1 VELMLLERPEPKGKL
16 DAMTT
21 LTDAVAPAVAAGTG
35 VVNGPED
42 LDFKWDAVRWRYVE
56 DQVRRLRR
64 RIFTAT
70 QDGDLK
76 RVRSLQKLM
85 LRSFANTLVSVRR
98 VTEINAGRLTAG
110 IDRRTVSTSEEKTKL
125 VTRIHHQSEPW
136 RARPVRRVYV
146 PKANGKQRPIG
157 IPVIL
162 DRVLQA
168 RVVNALEPEWEARFE
183 PKSYGFRPGRGCHDA
198 IEAIFNIACGK
209 NAKRLWVLD
218 ADLQAAF
225 DQIAHDQLLRQIGTF
240 PARGLIAQWLTAGVV
255 EQGRFTPTERGTPQ
269 GGIASPLL
277 LNVALHGMEQAAGV
291 RYYTGADGNPVEA
304 VRNVP
309 IVVRYADDLLALCHS
324 RDQADQVKARLSTWL
339 APRGL
344 VFNEDKT
351 RVTPLTQGCD
361 FLGFGVRR
369 YRNGKL
375 IIKPSHAAVKR
386 IRKRIADEMRTLR
399 GANASA
405 VIARLNPIIRGWAS
419 YYRTVVSAKVFNALD
434 NYMWKLTYRWALR
447 GHRNKPKTWVVDRYY
462 GAFNTARKDRWVFGD
477 HDSGAYLIKFSWI
490 PIARHQMVKGTASPD
505 DPALTDYWSHRRR
518 RRKPPPLDQSTLR
531 LLKAQGGLCP
541 HCGDY
546 LLHADHEPQTPE
558 EWALWFTATR
568 KALRQQALTL
578 HGSGRGD
585 QHHHLVHIHCHQR
598 HQAETAS
605 TQHAS
610 APPASPC
617 GACLGRVR

>member
-1 VELMLLERPEPKGKL
+1 MNLALLKSPEPKGKL

-21 LTDAVAPAVAAGTG
+21 LTDVAASAVPAGVG
-35 VVNGPED
+35 VVNGPSG
-42 LDFKWDAVRWRYVE
+42 LGFGWDAVRWRHAE
-56 DQVRRLRR
+56 DQVRRLRQ

-76 RVRSLQKLM
+76 RVRNLQKLM

-98 VTEINAGRLTAG
+98 VTEVNAGRLTAG
-110 IDRRTVSTSEEKTKL
+110 IDRRTVSTSEEKTEL
-125 VTRIHHQSEPW
+125 VNLIHHQSEPW

-146 PKANGKQRPIG
+146 PKANGQRRPIG
-157 IPVIL
+157 IPVIM

-198 IEAIFNIACGK
+198 IEAIFTTACGK
-209 NAKRLWVLD
+209 NAKRLWALD
-218 ADLQAAF
+218 ADLHAAF

-255 EQGRFTPTERGTPQ
+255 EQGRFTPTERGSPQ
-269 GGIASPLL
+269 GGVASPLM

-291 RYYTGADGNPVEA
+291 RYYTDADGNPVEA

-324 RDQADQVKARLSTWL
+324 KDQAEQVKARLSTWL

-351 RVTPLTQGCD
+351 RITPLTLGCD
-361 FLGFGVRR
+361 FLGFGIRR

-375 IIKPSHAAVKR
+375 LIKPSHAAVKR
-386 IRKRIADEMRTLR
+386 IRKRLAEEMRTLR

-405 VIARLNPIIRGWAS
+405 VIARLNPIIRGWAC
-419 YYRTVVSAKVFNALD
+419 YYRTVVSGKVFNALD
-434 NYMWKLTYRWALR
+434 NYVWNLTYRWALR
-447 GHRNKPKTWVVDRYY
+447 QHRNKPKTWVVDRYY
-462 GAFNTARKDRWVFGD
+462 GTFNTTRKDRWVFGD
-477 HDSGAYLIKFSWI
+477 RDSGAYLIKFSWI
-490 PIARHQMVKGTASPD
+490 PIARHNQVKGTASPD
-505 DPALTDYWSHRRR
+505 DPALADYWSHRRR
-518 RRKPPPLDQSTLR
+518 RRKPPPLDQPTLR
-531 LLKAQGGLCP
+531 LLKAQGGRCP
-541 HCGDY
+541 LCGDY
-546 LLHADHEPQTPE
+546 LLHTDHEPQSPE
-558 EWALWFTATR
+558 EWELWFTATR
-568 KALRQQALTL
+568 KALRRQALTL
-578 HGSGRGD
+578 HSGTRD
-585 QHHHLVHIHCHQR
+585 QHHHLIHIHCHRR
-598 HQAETAS
+598 HQAEKAPTRQAP
-605 TQHAS
+605 
-610 APPASPC
+610 APPASPR